1 MKSAGA
7 SEKEGATFQNS
18 QKKANKKYLVR
29 P

>member
-1 MKSAGA
+1 MKSIGV

-18 QKKANKKYLVR
+18 QKMANKKYLVG